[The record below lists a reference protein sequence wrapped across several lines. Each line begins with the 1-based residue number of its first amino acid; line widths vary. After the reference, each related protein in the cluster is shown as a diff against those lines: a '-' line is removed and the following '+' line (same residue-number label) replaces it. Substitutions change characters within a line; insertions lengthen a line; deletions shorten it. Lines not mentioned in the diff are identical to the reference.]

1 MKGSDPELTAT
12 FQNVSAL
19 GAGYLAVTWAFL
31 RLVMT
36 EGATDLVYATA
47 LFGMLLQLAFVS
59 IFQLQ
64 RRERFK
70 MLRISEEKL
79 SMFRDEGDVVLLM
92 LNWLCWLVV
101 GCLLLFGVL
110 GVDAAL
116 HPHAAM
122 RRVVLPS

>member
-1 MKGSDPELTAT
+1 VL
-12 FQNVSAL
+12 
-19 GAGYLAVTWAFL
+19 
-31 RLVMT
+31 T

-64 RRERFK
+64 RRERCT
-70 MLRISEEKL
+70 MLRVAREKL
-79 SMFRDEGDVVLLM
+79 SLFRDEGDVVLLM

-110 GVDAAL
+110 GMYTAS

-122 RRVVLPS
+122 RRVALSS